1 MAKRPSKTCHATSL
15 VAVAVEDIQSNVVG
29 SAFVATRMAPPD
41 WACPDAG
48 APEADHIRSGTTHT
62 ARIRAT
68 AFVRTRHHPPPIA
81 RAATAAGRLLGLRA
95 SWLRSP
101 RAPIRARRRRAFR
114 PARRRPGATGTVR
127 APRGGAEGDEREA
140 GQRFF
145 FSIST
150 K

>member
-68 AFVRTRHHPPPIA
+68 ALVRTRHHPPIA
-81 RAATAAGRLLGLRA
+81 RGNRSRPTLGPAGVLAPLAEGAYSRSGAARLPARPPAAGRYRSCA
-95 SWLRSP
+95 SP
-101 RAPIRARRRRAFR
+101 P
-114 PARRRPGATGTVR
+114 
-127 APRGGAEGDEREA
+127 
-140 GQRFF
+140 
-145 FSIST
+145 
-150 K
+150 